1 MNQAFYPIDEEF
13 VRKLLK
19 NIFSCRYIK
28 KKKLLRLPSEST
40 IQSWLKKFKL
50 GEGFLDD
57 CIAAMK
63 GLYGQKLK
71 DRQIVIAFD
80 EMALRERWTYDQV
93 R

>member
-1 MNQAFYPIDEEF
+1 MNIHFTEGVTLEMTAHA
-13 VRKLLK
+13 LLELG
-19 NIFSCRYIK
+19 SAA
-28 KKKLLRLPSEST
+28 PT
-40 IQSWLKKFKL
+40 IQNWLQKFTL

-63 GLYGQKLK
+63 VFYGLKLK

-80 EMALRERWTYDQV
+80 EMALRERWPYDQV